1 MAAHSRGPDDGAG
14 LDPVDKLTGPAVFQ
28 DWLRAQT
35 VEDDDEPNLWFKI
48 EHSRLVRIARQ
59 RHELLSD
66 TIDREHADDIAALVH
81 LRMIDEP
88 IAKPKRRA
96 PRRSKKD
103 QGIDH

>member
-35 VEDDDEPNLWFKI
+35 VEDDDAPNLWFEI
-48 EHSRLVRIARQ
+48 EYSRLVRIAAQ
-59 RHELLSD
+59 RHESLD
-66 TIDREHADDIAALVH
+66 ETMEREHRNDLAALRH
-81 LRMIDEP
+81 LNMIDEP
-88 IAKPKRRA
+88 IVKPKRRA

-103 QGIDH
+103 QSE